1 MNMSLSKSALAVMV
15 VSLIIFF
22 LLSHIMYARLNENT
36 LTQIVQQQSMDTNKM
51 VNMIVE
57 KQKELDT
64 VRNELEEAKLK
75 ISALSAAA
83 AAVPMAENK

>member
-1 MNMSLSKSALAVMV
+1 MNMTLSKSALAVMV

-75 ISALSAAA
+75 ISALSAVA
-83 AAVPMAENK
+83 AAVPMTENK